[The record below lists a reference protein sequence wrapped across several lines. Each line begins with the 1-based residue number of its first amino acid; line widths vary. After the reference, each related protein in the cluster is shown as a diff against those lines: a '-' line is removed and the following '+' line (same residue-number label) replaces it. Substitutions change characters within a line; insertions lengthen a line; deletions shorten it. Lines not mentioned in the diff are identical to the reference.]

1 MCLPAQCGNSANG
14 HGVQIEGGS
23 FHNIVAN
30 CTFVNIAPPAQMHAV
45 VLAGE
50 GRCCKTRGFCHARAD
65 ILWFAAST
73 VVLCSALAYTV
84 VLQ

>member
-1 MCLPAQCGNSANG
+1 VVQCGQQNG

-45 VLAGE
+45 VLGGE
-50 GRCCKTRGFCHARAD
+50 RCTLHIIKSLM
-65 ILWFAAST
+65 ISW
-73 VVLCSALAYTV
+73 
-84 VLQ
+84 